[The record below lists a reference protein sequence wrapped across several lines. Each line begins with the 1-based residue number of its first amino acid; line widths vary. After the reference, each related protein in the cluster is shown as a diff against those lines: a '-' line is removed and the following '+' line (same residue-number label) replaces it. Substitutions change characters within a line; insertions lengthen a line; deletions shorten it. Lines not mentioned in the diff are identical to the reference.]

1 MMTYLWIALGG
12 SLGAVSRFAVANAVF
27 ESLNRNNVHAYPY
40 GTFAVN
46 FIGSFLIGL
55 IYVFLVKHDLEAS
68 YHKHL
73 FMAGFLG
80 AFTTFS
86 TFSLETI
93 GLIQQGR
100 MIDAAGYIGFTLAG
114 CLLATLVGMLLA
126 KQII

>member
-1 MMTYLWIALGG
+1 MLYFWIALGG
-12 SLGAVSRFAVANAVF
+12 SLGAVSRFAVANMFFQIFNKEGAQ
-27 ESLNRNNVHAYPY
+27 AYPY

-55 IYVFLVKHDLEAS
+55 VYVLLVKHDLETS
-68 YHKHL
+68 FHKHL

-86 TFSLETI
+86 TFSLESI

-100 MIDAAGYIGFTLAG
+100 FFDATGYIGLSLLA
-114 CLLATLVGMLLA
+114 CLLATLLGMMLA
-126 KQII
+126 KQFI